1 MRRPLQALLPD
12 SNASAGWRQFRPHGS
27 SAIDAHQGLAQPFP
41 YHSALAVTSLQQRQ
55 VARGDAGANQGKNMT
70 EHKKAYLVGGGI
82 GSLSAAAFMIRDG
95 GMAGKNITILE
106 AMPIAGGSLDG
117 GGNPEDG
124 YTLRGGRMLTTDNY
138 ECTWDLFRTIPSLGT
153 PGQSVYDETV
163 AFNEK
168 NIPHSQA
175 RLVDRNRFKIDVTS
189 MGFSMQDRLELLKLS
204 EADEETL
211 GTSCITDWLSPEF
224 FETRFWF
231 MWATTF
237 AFQPWHSA
245 VEFKRY
251 LHRFMM
257 EFSRIETLA
266 GVKRTVYNQFDSL
279 VRPLTSWLQAQG
291 VNVVMNC
298 TVTDFDLKTEGGKIA
313 VTGIHCNRSGK
324 QDLVN
329 VAEGDL
335 VFFQNGSMTDASSH
349 GSMSSAPAQ
358 LTKQDSGGWT
368 LWEKL
373 AASHPE
379 FGNPA
384 AFNSSIPESY
394 WASFTVTLKDTAF
407 FDKMEKFTT
416 NRAGT
421 GGLVT
426 FRDSN
431 WLMSVV
437 LAHQPHF
444 AGQPEGVQVFWG
456 YALHPDRI
464 GNFVAKPMS
473 ECSGADILQELCG
486 HLNFDQTTVANAICI
501 PCRMPY
507 ITSMFM
513 PRAASDRPL
522 PVPRNSKN
530 LAFVSQ
536 FVEIADDV
544 VFTVEYSVRA
554 AQMAVYELLKI
565 DRQVPAIHQHDKSPR
580 VKMDAVIKAFK

>member
-1 MRRPLQALLPD
+1 MKHPIQ
-12 SNASAGWRQFRPHGS
+12 
-27 SAIDAHQGLAQPFP
+27 
-41 YHSALAVTSLQQRQ
+41 
-55 VARGDAGANQGKNMT
+55 
-70 EHKKAYLVGGGI
+70 AYLVGGGI

-95 GMAGKNITILE
+95 GVAGANITIFE
-106 AMPIAGGSLDG
+106 AAPSAGGSLDG
-117 GGNPEDG
+117 NGNADDG

-138 ECTWDLFRTIPSLGT
+138 ECTWDLFKSIPSLSH
-153 PGQSVYDETV
+153 PGRTVFDETI
-163 AFNEK
+163 AFNEEH
-168 NIPHSQA
+168 IPHSMA
-175 RLVDRNRFKIDVTS
+175 RLVDRNRFKVDVSS

-204 EADEETL
+204 DADEATL
-211 GTSCITDWLSPEF
+211 GASCITDWLSPAFFTTEF
-224 FETRFWF
+224 WY

-266 GVKRTVYNQFDSL
+266 GVKRTVYNQYDSL
-279 VRPLTSWLQAQG
+279 VRPLISWLQAQG
-291 VNVVMNC
+291 VKVVMDC
-298 TVTDFDLKTEGGKIA
+298 TVTDFDLKTEDGKVS
-313 VTGIHCNRSGK
+313 VTGIHCRRHGGT
-324 QDLVN
+324 DVVG
-329 VAEGDL
+329 VADGDL
-335 VFFQNGSMTDASSH
+335 VFFQNGSMTDASTY
-349 GSMSSAPAQ
+349 GSMRDAPARH
-358 LTKQDSGGWT
+358 TKHDSGGWT

-373 AASHPE
+373 AAGRPE

-394 WASFTVTLKDTAF
+394 WASFTVTLKDTSF
-407 FDKMEKFTT
+407 FDQMEKFTG

-426 FRDSN
+426 FKDSN
-431 WLMSVV
+431 WFMSVV

-444 AGQPEGVQVFWG
+444 AGQPDGVQVFWG
-456 YALHPDRI
+456 YALHPDRV
-464 GNFVAKPMS
+464 GDFVAKPMS
-473 ECSGADILQELCG
+473 ECNGEEILRELCG
-486 HLNFDQTTVANAICI
+486 HLNFDFDTTMTKANCI

-513 PRAASDRPL
+513 PRAKSDRPL
-522 PVPRNSKN
+522 PVPANSTN

-565 DRQVPAIHQHDKSPR
+565 DREVPPIHPHDHSLK
-580 VKMDAVIKAFK
+580 VKFDAVIKAFK